1 MKGENNMLKA
11 AIEKIVEL
19 AKPAVIQVEGK
30 TFSNIDF
37 SEVKPERPTPAR
49 IEFNTLEGIVKM
61 VLKEALT
68 KFPGTLFVRITEY
81 NTVDVFTAYD
91 SEMKRD
97 WIYRATSDVPGFK
110 EGFRDREDMI
120 IRLRS
125 LFLQTPDVQY
135 LLDLLSKMTDQ
146 ENVTMEDNGVTQV
159 VEAKKGIA
167 LKQQIQIKPRVSLT
181 PFRTFLEVEQPES
194 SFLLRISGDG
204 RIGLFEADG
213 GVWKLDA
220 KRRIKKHL
228 MEELQVP
235 VESEKVV
242 ITM

>member
-37 SEVKPERPTPAR
+37 SEVKPERLTPAR

-146 ENVTMEDNGVTQV
+146 ENVTMEDNGVTQI

-235 VESEKVV
+235 VESGKVV

>member
-30 TFSNIDF
+30 TFSNKDF

-146 ENVTMEDNGVTQV
+146 ENVTMEDNGVTQI

-213 GVWKLDA
+213 SVWKLDA

-235 VESEKVV
+235 VESGKVV